1 MLDPWPQGEKC
12 ILCPL
17 TAQFGLLLPVL
28 LRHPAAWL
36 QSQVVGMAGNEARSF
51 HKATRTIQHTAFDV
65 ATPRFFRLESELVQ
79 LHAVDV
85 LVPE

>member
-1 MLDPWPQGEKC
+1 MAARREAHSMSSHCSVWPSSASSSSPPSC
-12 ILCPL
+12 LV
-17 TAQFGLLLPVL
+17 AV
-28 LRHPAAWL
+28 AY
-36 QSQVVGMAGNEARSF
+36 VVGMAGNEARSF